1 MKTKKNDRT
10 FKGKSYKGLKASET
24 AKEKSK
30 NSGLNCQ
37 VDVYQDIDEIVK
49 NAWDSVKSRKY
60 VEYTTYRD
68 YNFAENN
75 TNGTI
80 TKIRFANGL
89 QAVHIP
95 MNNLHEQ
102 SGINRYKGQTYFPQL
117 DRRRNNDS
125 ITTFAKNC
133 EKAYKDLVKLGI
145 L

>member
-1 MKTKKNDRT
+1 MKTKNERT
-10 FKGKSYKGLKASET
+10 FNGTSYKGLQASET
-24 AKEKSK
+24 AQSK
-30 NSGLNCQ
+30 ATQTGLNCQ

-49 NAWDSVKSRKY
+49 QAWEKVKSCKY
-60 VEYTTYRD
+60 IELSNYRD
-68 YNFAENN
+68 YDFAKNN

-95 MNNLHEQ
+95 ISNLHEQ
-102 SGINRYKGQTYFPQL
+102 SGICRYKGQTYFPQL

-133 EKAYKDLVKLGI
+133 EKAYKDCVKLGI
-145 L
+145 I

>member
-1 MKTKKNDRT
+1 MKQKNERT
-10 FKGKSYKGLKASET
+10 FKGTSYKGLQASET
-24 AKEKSK
+24 AKTKSN

-49 NAWDSVKSRKY
+49 HAWGNVKSKKY
-60 VEYTTYRD
+60 VEYSTYKD
-68 YNFAENN
+68 YPFATNN
-75 TNGTI
+75 KDNKAV
-80 TKIRFANGL
+80 KIRFANGL

-133 EKAYKDLVKLGI
+133 EKAYKDAVKLG
-145 L
+145 LL